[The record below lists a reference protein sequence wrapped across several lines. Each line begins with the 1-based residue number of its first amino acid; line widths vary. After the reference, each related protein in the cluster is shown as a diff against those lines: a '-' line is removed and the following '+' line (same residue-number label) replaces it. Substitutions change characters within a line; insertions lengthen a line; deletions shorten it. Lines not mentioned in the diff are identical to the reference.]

1 VAIPEGPLLKKIG
14 VIGHEYP
21 GIAFGFGFW
30 KKNRKPFYQVFKI
43 FIVIENPAS
52 LYPSDHDMMQ

>member
-1 VAIPEGPLLKKIG
+1 MG

-21 GIAFGFGFW
+21 GIAFGFGFR
-30 KKNRKPFYQVFKI
+30 KKNRKPFYQVFTV